1 MSPFTQAGLGETR
14 SEITLEEEQ
23 LPKQTRKTGVEC
35 QNDLPDVMWQVSDR
49 AGTATVTNHG
59 PVWSYSGRMGEEK
72 QYWFLRGTVCMAVS
86 RIKWKIHLIYP
97 FLYTNLKENLDTF
110 NFMTWKL
117 FKSSFL
123 P

>member
-1 MSPFTQAGLGETR
+1 
-14 SEITLEEEQ
+14 
-23 LPKQTRKTGVEC
+23 
-35 QNDLPDVMWQVSDR
+35 
-49 AGTATVTNHG
+49 
-59 PVWSYSGRMGEEK
+59 
-72 QYWFLRGTVCMAVS
+72 MAVS